1 MRPAVLTVV
10 GARPQFIKAAVVS
23 AQLRDLGESRPY
35 DEVLVNTG
43 QHYDHSMSGSFF
55 EDLQIPE
62 PNYNL
67 GIGSGTAGYQ
77 IGAMVKAIFD
87 VIAEVRP
94 AGVLAYGDTH
104 STLSAAIAATHSD
117 TPFIHVE
124 AGERIYLRREV
135 PEEVNRV
142 IADHVAALCLTST
155 ERARHYLL
163 REGHKDA
170 RLKFVGDPMFDLFL
184 IGVRQVQANPAGV
197 LERFGLSERD
207 YHLATIHRA
216 SNTSDKDV
224 LLGLL
229 NALDG
234 ASKKVLLPVHPRV
247 QKLLHEWNWRPAKN
261 LILTEPLPYFEM
273 TEALLGAHR
282 VVTDSGG
289 LTREAFFAGKPCILP
304 MDRTWWVEVM
314 EAGWLT
320 LCGTDATKLAYLVD
334 SYEPSGPA
342 PQGLFGDGNAAAKIV
357 NEVGEFL
364 SRGEYDEL
372 WGEINE

>member
-23 AQLRDLGESRPY
+23 ARLRELGESRPF

-43 QHYDHSMSGSFF
+43 QHYDHAMSGSFF
-55 EDLQIPE
+55 EDLKIPE
-62 PNYNL
+62 PRFNL

-77 IGAMVKAIFD
+77 IGAMVKAIYD
-87 VIAEVRP
+87 VIAEVKP
-94 AGVLAYGDTH
+94 AAVLAYGDTH
-104 STLSAAIAATHSD
+104 STLSASIAATHSD

-155 ERARHYLL
+155 ERARRYLM
-163 REGHKDA
+163 REGHSEE
-170 RLKFVGDPMFDLFL
+170 RMKFVGDPMYDLFL
-184 IGVRQVQANPAGV
+184 LGVRQVESKPAGV
-197 LERFGLSERD
+197 LERLGLTPGD

-216 SNTSDKDV
+216 GNTSEKSV

-229 NALDG
+229 NALDN
-234 ASKKVLLPVHPRV
+234 ASKRVLFPVHPRV
-247 QKLLHEWNWRPAKN
+247 RKLLDEWGWSPAHH

-304 MDRTWWVEVM
+304 MERTWWVEVM

-320 LCGTDATKLAYLVD
+320 LCGTDAVELARLVD
-334 SYEPSGPA
+334 SFEPTHPA

-357 NEVGEFL
+357 EEVGRFL
-364 SRGEYDEL
+364 ERGLYDEL
-372 WGEINE
+372 WGEIN